1 MSQKPEHI
9 ESPFSKATKS
19 AGQLP
24 PPTPEETARS
34 DELAQ
39 HVREEIAN
47 AGGSIDFARFMEL
60 ALYAPSLGY
69 YRGGMQKFGAQGDF
83 VTAPELSPLFARCI
97 AKQCQQVFRHLGNGD
112 IVEVGAGS
120 GALAGVLLRE
130 LDAQQVL
137 PENYYILETSADLRQ
152 RQSDLIAQEIPDLLD
167 RVRWLQTLPKD
178 GIRGLVL
185 ANELLDAMPVHR
197 FSVNEQGI
205 QQLRVACDGKD
216 FVWHEKPADKALH
229 ERVDPLDL
237 ARGYTSEVNF
247 HAEAWVKSMA
257 GCLKAGVMLL
267 FDYGFPRAE
276 FYHPQ
281 RSDGT
286 LMCHYRHRNHPD
298 PLLLIGLQDITAHI
312 DFTAIA
318 EAGLTNDLSLLGYTS
333 QAAFLLSI
341 GITEFASASDHT
353 DRKQHMEIVQQVNK
367 LTSPAEMGELYKVIA
382 LAREVDLILDGFTLQ
397 DRRGRL

>member
-1 MSQKPEHI
+1 M

-39 HVREEIAN
+39 HVREEIAG

-60 ALYAPSLGY
+60 ALYAPGLGY

-97 AKQCQQVFRHLGNGD
+97 AKQCQQVFRHLSNGD

-120 GALAGVLLRE
+120 GALAVVLLRE
-130 LDAQQVL
+130 LDAQQAL
-137 PENYYILETSADLRQ
+137 PENYYILETSADLQQ
-152 RQSDLIAQEIPDLLD
+152 RQSALIAQEIPDLLA
-167 RVRWLQTLPKD
+167 RVRWLQTLPED
-178 GIRGLVL
+178 GIRGFVL

-197 FSVNEQGI
+197 FSVNEQSV
-205 QQLRVACDGKD
+205 QQLHVAWDGKG

-229 ERVDPLDL
+229 ERITPLRL
-237 ARGYTSEVNF
+237 APGYTSEVNF
-247 HAEAWVKSMA
+247 HAEAWIKSMA
-257 GCLKAGVMLL
+257 DCLKAGIMLL

-281 RSDGT
+281 RCAGT

-318 EAGLTNDLSLLGYTS
+318 EAGVTNDLSLLGYTS
-333 QAAFLLSI
+333 QAAFLLST
-341 GITEFASASDHT
+341 GITEFAGASDHT
-353 DRKQHMEIVQQVNK
+353 NRKQHVELVQQVNK

-382 LAREVDLILDGFTLQ
+382 LGREVDLTLDGFTLQ

>member
-1 MSQKPEHI
+1 M

-19 AGQLP
+19 VGQLP

-60 ALYAPSLGY
+60 ALYAPGLGY

-97 AKQCQQVFRHLGNGD
+97 AKQCQQVFGRVGNAD

-120 GALAGVLLRE
+120 GALAVALLRE
-130 LDAQQVL
+130 LDAQQAL
-137 PENYYILETSADLRQ
+137 PENYYILETSADLQQ
-152 RQSDLIAQEIPDLLD
+152 RQSALIAQEIPDLLA
-167 RVRWLQTLPKD
+167 RVHWLQTLPNND
-178 GIRGLVL
+178 IRGIVL

-197 FSVNEQGI
+197 FSVNEQSV
-205 QQLRVACDGKD
+205 QQLHVAWDGKD

-229 ERVDPLDL
+229 ERIDPLRL
-237 ARGYTSEVNF
+237 PPGYTSEVNF

-257 GCLKAGVMLL
+257 GCLRAGVMFL

-281 RSDGT
+281 RRVGT
-286 LMCHYRHRNHPD
+286 LMCHYRHRYHPD

-318 EAGLTNDLSLLGYTS
+318 EAGATNDLSLLGYTS
-333 QAAFLLSI
+333 QAAFLLST

-353 DRKQHMEIVQQVNK
+353 DSKQHMKIVQQVNK

-382 LAREVDLILDGFTLQ
+382 LGCELDLPLDGFTLQ
-397 DRRGRL
+397 DRRARL

>member
-1 MSQKPEHI
+1 MEL
-9 ESPFSKATKS
+9 PFSKAIRS

-24 PPTPEETARS
+24 PPTPEETVRS
-34 DELAQ
+34 DGLAQ
-39 HVREEIAN
+39 HVREEIAS

-60 ALYAPSLGY
+60 ALYAPGLGY

-97 AKQCQQVFRHLGNGD
+97 ARQCQQVLEHLGNGD

-120 GALAGVLLRE
+120 GALAVALLRE
-130 LDAQQVL
+130 LDAQQAL
-137 PENYYILETSADLRQ
+137 PEKYHILETSADLQQ
-152 RQSDLIAQEIPDLLD
+152 RQSVLIAQEIPDLLT
-167 RVRWLQTLPKD
+167 RVRWLQTLPED

-185 ANELLDAMPVHR
+185 ANELLDALPVHR
-197 FSVNEQGI
+197 FSVDQRSI
-205 QQLRVACDGKD
+205 QQLYVAWDGKG
-216 FVWHEKPADKALH
+216 FVWHDKPADKALQ
-229 ERVDPLDL
+229 ERIAPLRLPPD
-237 ARGYTSEVNF
+237 YTSEVNF
-247 HAEAWVKSMA
+247 HAEAWIKSMA
-257 GCLKAGVMLL
+257 HCLKAGVMLL

-281 RSDGT
+281 RCVGT
-286 LMCHYRHRNHPD
+286 LMCHYRHRNHLD

-318 EAGLTNDLSLLGYTS
+318 EAGVTNDLSLLGYTS
-333 QAAFLLSI
+333 QAAFLLST
-341 GITEFASASDHT
+341 GITELATASDHT
-353 DRKQHMEIVQQVNK
+353 DGKQHMEIVQQVNK

-382 LAREVDLILDGFTLQ
+382 LGREVDLPLDGFTLQ

>member
-1 MSQKPEHI
+1 M
-9 ESPFSKATKS
+9 ESPFSKAAKS
-19 AGQLP
+19 VGQLP
-24 PPTPEETARS
+24 PPAPEEAARS
-34 DELAQ
+34 DELAR

-60 ALYAPSLGY
+60 ALYTPGLGY
-69 YRGGMQKFGAQGDF
+69 YRGGIQKFGAQGDF

-97 AKQCQQVFRHLGNGD
+97 AKQCQQVFRYLGNGD

-120 GALAGVLLRE
+120 GVLAVALLRE
-130 LDAQQVL
+130 LDAQQTL
-137 PENYYILETSADLRQ
+137 PENYYILETSADLQQ
-152 RQSDLIAQEIPDLLD
+152 RQSDLIAQKIPDLLA
-167 RVRWLQTLPKD
+167 RVHWLQTLPED

-205 QQLRVACDGKD
+205 QQLHVACDGKD
-216 FVWHEKPADKALH
+216 FVCHEKPADKVLH

-237 ARGYTSEVNF
+237 APGYTSEVNF
-247 HAEAWVKSMA
+247 HAEAWIKSIA
-257 GCLKAGVMLL
+257 DCLKVGVMLL

-281 RSDGT
+281 RRAGT
-286 LMCHYRHRNHPD
+286 LMCHYRHRNHPN
-298 PLLLIGLQDITAHI
+298 PLVLIGLQDITAHI

-318 EAGLTNDLSLLGYTS
+318 EAGVTNDLSLLGYTS
-333 QAAFLLSI
+333 QAAFLLST
-341 GITEFASASDHT
+341 GITEFAGASDHT
-353 DRKQHMEIVQQVNK
+353 NRKQHVELVQQVNK

-382 LAREVDLILDGFTLQ
+382 LGREVDLTLDGFTLQ

>member
-1 MSQKPEHI
+1 M
-9 ESPFSKATKS
+9 ESPSSRATKL

-39 HVREEIAN
+39 HVREEIVS

-60 ALYAPSLGY
+60 ALYAPGLGY

-97 AKQCQQVFRHLGNGD
+97 AKQCQQLFRHLSNGD

-120 GALAGVLLRE
+120 GALAVALLRE
-130 LDAQQVL
+130 LGTRQAL
-137 PENYYILETSADLRQ
+137 PKNYYILETSADLQQ
-152 RQSDLIAQEIPDLLD
+152 RQSALIAQEIPDLLD
-167 RVRWLQTLPKD
+167 RVRWLQTLPEN
-178 GIRGLVL
+178 GICGFVI

-197 FSVNEQGI
+197 FRVNEQGV
-205 QQLRVACDGKD
+205 QQLHVAWDGKG
-216 FVWHEKPADKALH
+216 FVWQEKPADKAL
-229 ERVDPLDL
+229 R
-237 ARGYTSEVNF
+237 ARIASLRLPPGYTSEVNF
-247 HAEAWVKSMA
+247 HAEAWIKSMA
-257 GCLKAGVMLL
+257 DCLKAGVMLL

-281 RSDGT
+281 RCDGT

-298 PLLLIGLQDITAHI
+298 PLLLIGLQDITAHV

-318 EAGLTNDLSLLGYTS
+318 EAGVTNDLSLLGYTS
-333 QAAFLLSI
+333 QAAFLLST
-341 GITEFASASDHT
+341 GITEFATASDHT
-353 DRKQHMEIVQQVNK
+353 DSKQHVEIVQQVNK

-382 LAREVDLILDGFTLQ
+382 LGRDVDLALDGFTLQ

>member
-1 MSQKPEHI
+1 M

-39 HVREEIAN
+39 HVREEIAG

-60 ALYAPSLGY
+60 ALYAPGLGY

-97 AKQCQQVFRHLGNGD
+97 AKQCQQVFRHLSNGD

-120 GALAGVLLRE
+120 GALAVVLLRE
-130 LDAQQVL
+130 LDAQQAL
-137 PENYYILETSADLRQ
+137 PENYYILETSADLQQ
-152 RQSDLIAQEIPDLLD
+152 RQSALIAQEIPDLLT
-167 RVRWLQTLPKD
+167 RVRWLQTLPED
-178 GIRGLVL
+178 GIRGFVL

-197 FSVNEQGI
+197 FSVNEQSV
-205 QQLRVACDGKD
+205 QQLHIAWDGKG

-229 ERVDPLDL
+229 ERITPLRL
-237 ARGYTSEVNF
+237 APGYTSEVNF
-247 HAEAWVKSMA
+247 HAEAWIKSMA
-257 GCLKAGVMLL
+257 DCLKAGVMLL

-281 RSDGT
+281 RCVGT

-318 EAGLTNDLSLLGYTS
+318 EAAVTNDLSLLGYTS
-333 QAAFLLSI
+333 QAAFLLST
-341 GITEFASASDHT
+341 GITEFATASDHT

-382 LAREVDLILDGFTLQ
+382 LGREVDLPLDGFTLQ
-397 DRRGRL
+397 DRCARL